1 MMLIEGGMP
10 TFLLYIDDRLDNG
23 IVISAFPTA
32 DFDVEITRGC
42 GAPLFREKN
51 VKCCQIISTF

>member
-1 MMLIEGGMP
+1 MMLIEGGMT
-10 TFLLYIDDRLDNG
+10 TFMLYIDDRLDND

-32 DFDVEITRGC
+32 DFDVEITSGC
-42 GAPLFREKN
+42 AAPLFREKN

>member
-1 MMLIEGGMP
+1 MMLIGGGMTP
-10 TFLLYIDDRLDNG
+10 FMLYIDDRLDNG